1 MKKTWLCC
9 LLALAMVACGEPN
22 TGDENLGGDEGNQ
35 TEQPEEKPTP
45 EPEPEP
51 TPEPEP
57 EPEPELAPAPNI
69 SKEVPPCSIKEFTN
83 WKKCFDSSDVIG
95 DFSGVCF
102 NADKSGLI
110 GVSNSGGTLWNI
122 NFDGT
127 RESTHFVKLEKDLEG
142 VTVDP
147 VSGTIYVCEEKENY
161 VWRVFTEDGKWKA
174 RKVAQINANAY
185 DSNSGLEAITYHD
198 GYLYIGNQS
207 PANLVIYSLEH
218 EAVALMY
225 HATFITECFSDLWF
239 DTTNNTLWAVDAWSD
254 NKEIV
259 NFTIWGDFIARF
271 KSNVPWIE
279 GICLD
284 FENNKAWFAC
294 DSTGQLYSA
303 DIVRSEA
310 AE

>member
-1 MKKTWLCC
+1 MNVFICG
-9 LLALAMVACGEPN
+9 LLALSLLACGEPN
-22 TGDENLGGDEGNQ
+22 SGEPNDDGKDPG
-35 TEQPEEKPTP
+35 TEQPEENP

-51 TPEPEP
+51 EPKPEPEP

-69 SKEVPPCSIKEFTN
+69 SKEVPACSIAEFAN
-83 WKKCFDSSDVIG
+83 YRKCFDSGDVIG

-102 NADKSGLI
+102 NADKTGLI

-161 VWRVFTEDGKWKA
+161 VWRVFQEDGKYKA
-174 RKVAQINANAY
+174 RRVVQINSGAY

-207 PANLVIYSLEH
+207 PANLIIYSLEH
-218 EAVALMY
+218 EAVALRY
-225 HATFITECFSDLWF
+225 TASFISECFSDLWF
-239 DTTNNTLWAVDAWSD
+239 DTTNNTLWAVDAWA
-254 NKEIV
+254 NEIV

-271 KSNVPWIE
+271 KPSTVPWIE

-294 DSTGQLYSA
+294 DSTGQLFCA
-303 DIVRSEA
+303 DIVR

>member
-1 MKKTWLCC
+1 MNVFICG
-9 LLALAMVACGEPN
+9 LLALSLLACGEPN
-22 TGDENLGGDEGNQ
+22 SGEPNDDGKDPG
-35 TEQPEEKPTP
+35 TEQPEDKPQEKP
-45 EPEPEP
+45 EPK
-51 TPEPEP
+51 PEPEP
-57 EPEPELAPAPNI
+57 EPEPELAPAPDI
-69 SKEVPPCSIKEFTN
+69 SKEVPACSIAEFTN
-83 WKKCFDSSDVIG
+83 WKRCFASGDTIG

-102 NADKSGLI
+102 NADKTGLI

-147 VSGTIYVCEEKENY
+147 ETGTIYVCEEKENY
-161 VWRVFTEDGKWKA
+161 VWRVFQEDGKYKG
-174 RKVAQINANAY
+174 RRVAQINSGAY

-207 PANLVIYSLEH
+207 PANLIIYSLEH
-218 EAVALMY
+218 EAVALRY
-225 HATFITECFSDLWF
+225 TASFITECFSDLWF

-254 NKEIV
+254 DKEIV

-271 KSNVPWIE
+271 KSEVPWIE

-284 FENNKAWFAC
+284 FENNKAYFAC
-294 DSTGQLYSA
+294 DSTGQLFSA
-303 DIVRSEA
+303 DIVRSTE
-310 AE
+310 E

>member
-1 MKKTWLCC
+1 MTKTWLCC
-9 LLALAMVACGEPN
+9 LLALAMIACGEPN
-22 TGDENLGGDEGNQ
+22 TGGENPGGDGNQ
-35 TEQPEEKPTP
+35 TEQPEDKPNP

-69 SKEVPPCSIKEFTN
+69 SKEVPPCSVKEFAN
-83 WKKCFDSSDVIG
+83 WRQCFDSKDVIG

-174 RKVAQINANAY
+174 RRVVQIDANAY

-225 HATFITECFSDLWF
+225 HASFITECFSDLWF

-254 NKEIV
+254 GKEIV

-271 KSNVPWIE
+271 TSPIPWIE
-279 GICLD
+279 GVCLD

-303 DIVRSEA
+303 DIVRNT